1 MSTES
6 KNGSDIDPENVIAV
20 TLDDLSEDVRRELE
34 EELEKEKV
42 ERLKLKL
49 AGYAKTRNG
58 VVKKVVPSPSDAQV
72 KNSTEEIAHLIDVS
86 VASKYGSDM
95 ENTTRTITQAVA
107 NRLEEFKEQF
117 NKDLEKC
124 LPGHVRSLVLQ
135 VNDEYSGKRPMP
147 PDSSRF
153 NNFPSNIHTP
163 SASANAMQPH
173 VPLNNNLDGRN
184 YVGSSANN
192 FVPSTTAPIV
202 STSVPENHNSNN

>member
-1 MSTES
+1 M
-6 KNGSDIDPENVIAV
+6 
-20 TLDDLSEDVRRELE
+20 
-34 EELEKEKV
+34 
-42 ERLKLKL
+42 
-49 AGYAKTRNG
+49 
-58 VVKKVVPSPSDAQV
+58 
-72 KNSTEEIAHLIDVS
+72 S

-107 NRLEEFKEQF
+107 NRLEEFKEQL

-135 VNDEYSGKRPMP
+135 GNDEYSEKRPMP
-147 PDSSRF
+147 IDSSGF
-153 NNFPSNIHTP
+153 NNLPSNIHTP

-192 FVPSTTAPIV
+192 LVPSTAAPICFDFG
-202 STSVPENHNSNN
+202 STKSQ